1 MIIMKST
8 KKVNS
13 QLELDNLIKNIKEI
27 SQDKNNRVIYNTWDK
42 TKPETNMKSKTLP

>member
-1 MIIMKST
+1 MARMIIMKST

-27 SQDKNNRVIYNTWDK
+27 SQDKSNRVIYNT
-42 TKPETNMKSKTLP
+42 